1 MTPTPGWAWG
11 AAGCVILGLLAIDLV
26 ASRGQP
32 TMRRAV
38 LVSAGW
44 VAAAVAFGGIILAWR
59 GNAAGQEYFTAYLVE
74 KALSVDNVFVFALLF
89 QAFAVPAAYQHRV
102 LFAGVFGA
110 LVLRAGFIAAGATLL
125 EHLSWTRYAFGAL
138 LIAAAVRMVR
148 GGVHVDARNSR
159 ILRALRRV
167 MPVSEDYDGGRFL
180 TRLDGKLAATPLLAV
195 LLVIETIDV
204 IFAADSIP
212 AALGVTT
219 DMFLVFTSNAFAVLG
234 LRALYFVLAG
244 AMQRFGYLTQGL
256 TAMLA
261 FIGAKM
267 LLADVVHIPA
277 TVSLGVIVVIIAT
290 AVLLSAW
297 QRRREAVAAA
307 RPHDLHTGC
316 AGPAPHPA
324 VLKGVPR
331 QAATEGERHQ
341 DAVLAAEATARPA
354 LVQSWSSSCRLTGL
368 GQPPARAGGR
378 AGGFFVSL
386 P

>member
-1 MTPTPGWAWG
+1 
-11 AAGCVILGLLAIDLV
+11 VILGLLAIDLV

-195 LLVIETIDV
+195 LLVIETTDV